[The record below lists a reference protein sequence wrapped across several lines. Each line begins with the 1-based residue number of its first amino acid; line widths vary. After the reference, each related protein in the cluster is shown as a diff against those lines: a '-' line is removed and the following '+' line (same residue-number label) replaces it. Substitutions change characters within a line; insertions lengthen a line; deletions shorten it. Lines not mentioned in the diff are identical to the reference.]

1 MNEMYFRIA
10 GVQRKIDSNRKL
22 RANVKKLGII
32 ILIIVLFFA
41 WIEPETMRT
50 TWILSVV
57 FIFLLFFFEVY
68 YIKQNKKYEFELYRL
83 EVDELERKKKL
94 SDLTGEALPNYVL
107 NRKITMPSDEISL
120 PILYYLIILILDV
133 LIRVVMLH

>member
-10 GVQRKIDSNRKL
+10 GMQKKIDSNRKL
-22 RANVKKLGII
+22 RANVKKLGIM
-32 ILIIVLFFA
+32 ILFVVLFFA

>member
-32 ILIIVLFFA
+32 ILIIVLFFT
-41 WIEPETMRT
+41 WIEPEVMRV

-57 FIFLLFFFEVY
+57 FIFLLFFLEVY

-94 SDLTGEALPNYVL
+94 SDLTGEALPNHAS
-107 NRKITMPSDEISL
+107 NRKITMPSNEISL
-120 PILYYLIILILDV
+120 PILYYLIILIVDV
-133 LIRVVMLH
+133 LIKVVMIH

>member
-32 ILIIVLFFA
+32 ILIIVLFFT
-41 WIEPETMRT
+41 WIEPEVMRV

-57 FIFLLFFFEVY
+57 IIFLLFFLEVY

-94 SDLTGEALPNYVL
+94 SDLTGEALPNHAS
-107 NRKITMPSDEISL
+107 NRKITMPSNEISL
-120 PILYYLIILILDV
+120 PILYYLIILIVDV
-133 LIRVVMLH
+133 LIKVVMIH